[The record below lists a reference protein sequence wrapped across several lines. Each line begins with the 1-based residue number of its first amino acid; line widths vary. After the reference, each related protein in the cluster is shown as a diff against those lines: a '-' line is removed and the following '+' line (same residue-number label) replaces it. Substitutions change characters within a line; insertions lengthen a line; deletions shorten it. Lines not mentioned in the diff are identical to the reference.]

1 VSVIEE
7 KAALLDLLFEA
18 TLDGIVDWDVRN
30 DCATYNERWRFL
42 LGYDNDELNPTPTT
56 WREFVHPQEREA
68 LEQALSDHL
77 HESWPFSQSV
87 RMRHRATGWRWISIQ
102 GASRR
107 GQDGEV
113 ERMALVFADIEE
125 RVHAEGQVRALVE
138 AIPDTILRVA
148 TDGNLLGVKQGK
160 LISGPPASRREAKGN
175 VLGAI
180 QDPDIR
186 KQLLEAVALAT
197 SRNEV
202 VLIPCHRTSPEGEA
216 IYNEIRV
223 VRGGEDEAICIVRD
237 VTREKVAEEHLSRG
251 QKLEAIGQ
259 LAAGL
264 AHEINTPMQYI
275 GDNLH
280 FAKEVLPDLL
290 GLLDAFHSAIRDN
303 MTTVIP
309 AKVVELLAE
318 RAEAIDLTYL
328 RETLPTVFSS
338 ALEGVAQVSK
348 IVGAMKTL
356 EHVGNQARA
365 PTNLNALLE
374 NTVVVATNAWTDVAE
389 LSLQLAPTLPLV
401 DCVAGEIAQVVLNLV
416 VNAAQA
422 IRDKVGTSG
431 KKGALTIATSLQGQ
445 DVELRVSDDGVGIAE
460 AIRERVFDPFFTTR
474 PVGQGTG
481 QGLAQVHAAVVKLH
495 GGTVRFDSQQ
505 GRGTTFVVRLPVQ
518 RRTVASAEKTAN
530 SSSDSDTS
538 SDYERG
544 RVG

>member
-1 VSVIEE
+1 
-7 KAALLDLLFEA
+7 
-18 TLDGIVDWDVRN
+18 
-30 DCATYNERWRFL
+30 
-42 LGYDNDELNPTPTT
+42 
-56 WREFVHPQEREA
+56 
-68 LEQALSDHL
+68 
-77 HESWPFSQSV
+77 
-87 RMRHRATGWRWISIQ
+87 
-102 GASRR
+102 
-107 GQDGEV
+107 
-113 ERMALVFADIEE
+113 MAL
-125 RVHAEGQVRALVE
+125 
-138 AIPDTILRVA
+138 
-148 TDGNLLGVKQGK
+148 
-160 LISGPPASRREAKGN
+160 PPPRM
-175 VLGAI
+175 
-180 QDPDIR
+180 
-186 KQLLEAVALAT
+186 
-197 SRNEV
+197 

>member
-1 VSVIEE
+1 VWAYG
-7 KAALLDLLFEA
+7 AA
-18 TLDGIVDWDVRN
+18 
-30 DCATYNERWRFL
+30 
-42 LGYDNDELNPTPTT
+42 P
-56 WREFVHPQEREA
+56 
-68 LEQALSDHL
+68 
-77 HESWPFSQSV
+77 
-87 RMRHRATGWRWISIQ
+87 
-102 GASRR
+102 
-107 GQDGEV
+107 
-113 ERMALVFADIEE
+113 
-125 RVHAEGQVRALVE
+125 
-138 AIPDTILRVA
+138 
-148 TDGNLLGVKQGK
+148 
-160 LISGPPASRREAKGN
+160 
-175 VLGAI
+175 
-180 QDPDIR
+180 
-186 KQLLEAVALAT
+186 
-197 SRNEV
+197 
-202 VLIPCHRTSPEGEA
+202 
-216 IYNEIRV
+216 
-223 VRGGEDEAICIVRD
+223 
-237 VTREKVAEEHLSRG
+237 
-251 QKLEAIGQ
+251 
-259 LAAGL
+259 
-264 AHEINTPMQYI
+264 
-275 GDNLH
+275 
-280 FAKEVLPDLL
+280 
-290 GLLDAFHSAIRDN
+290 
-303 MTTVIP
+303 
-309 AKVVELLAE
+309 
-318 RAEAIDLTYL
+318 IDLTYL

-505 GRGTTFVVRLPVQ
+505 GRGTTFFVRLPVQ
-518 RRTVASAEKTAN
+518 RATVESAEKTAN
-530 SSSDSDTS
+530 SSSDSDAS
-538 SDYERG
+538 SDYARG

>member
-1 VSVIEE
+1 VNTIEE
-7 KAALLDLLFEA
+7 RAALLDLLFEA

-30 DCATYNERWRFL
+30 NSATYNERWRFL
-42 LGYDNDELNPTPTT
+42 LGYDNDELNLTPTT
-56 WREFVHPQEREA
+56 WRELVHPQEREA

-77 HESWPFSQSV
+77 HESWPFGQSM

-102 GASRR
+102 GASKR
-107 GQDGEV
+107 GRDGKV

-125 RVHAEGQVRALVE
+125 RVQAEGQVRALVE

-148 TDGNLLGVKQGK
+148 SDGSLLGVKQGK

-180 QDPDIR
+180 QDPEVR
-186 KQLLEAVALAT
+186 KQLLQAVVLAT
-197 SRNEV
+197 SHDEV
-202 VLIPCHRTSPEGEA
+202 ALIPCRRTSPEGEE
-216 IYNEIRV
+216 IHNEIRV
-223 VRGGEDEAICIVRD
+223 VRSGKDEAICIVRD
-237 VTREKVAEEHLSRG
+237 VTREKAMEEHLSRG

-259 LAAGL
+259 LAAGI

-280 FAKEVLPDLL
+280 FAKGALPDLL
-290 GLLDAFHSAIRDN
+290 GLLDAFHSAIHDN
-303 MTTVIP
+303 VTTVIP
-309 AKVVELLAE
+309 GKVVEQLAE
-318 RAEAIDLTYL
+318 RAEAIDLPYL
-328 RETLPTVFSS
+328 RETLPTVFAG

-356 EHVGNQARA
+356 ERVGTQARA

-389 LSLQLAPTLPLV
+389 LSLRLDPTLPLV

-416 VNAAQA
+416 INAAQA
-422 IRDKVGTSG
+422 IRDKVGNSG
-431 KKGALTIATSLQGQ
+431 KKGALTITTSLQGQ
-445 DVELRVSDDGVGIAE
+445 DAELRVSDDGVGIAE

-474 PVGQGTG
+474 PVGQGAG

-518 RRTVASAEKTAN
+518 RPTAVSSGETAN
-530 SSSDSDTS
+530 ASSDSDAS
-538 SDYERG
+538 SDDARG